1 MIVVRADAQA
11 IADAA
16 RRLRSG
22 GLVAFPTETV
32 YGLAAGISDEGA
44 IVRVFEAKGRPP
56 THPLIAHVLDV
67 AAARDLSSNWTPLA
81 ESLASAFWPG
91 PLTLVVDKA
100 ARVSPLVT
108 GGADSVAIRA
118 PSHRVARALISAV
131 GAPLVAPSANRY
143 QTLSPTRAE
152 HVVMSLGDS
161 DVLVLDGG
169 ACTGGIESTVVDAR
183 GAHIVILRLG
193 GVSPDQLRAID
204 PQLTQA
210 SLTISSD
217 ARRRSPGMDD
227 RHYAPRAR
235 LVILPTR
242 AEAVARALETGAAL
256 VTFGE
261 VTGAISLSDDPA
273 SASHDLYATLHA
285 IDASGATEI
294 VVEAPPQTPGWE
306 AISDRLTRA
315 SR

>member
-11 IADAA
+11 IEDAA

-32 YGLAAGISDEGA
+32 YGLAAVISDEGA

-183 GAHIVILRLG
+183 LDHIVILRLG

-242 AEAVARALETGAAL
+242 AEAIARALETGAAL

-285 IDASGATEI
+285 IDASGVTEI

>member
-183 GAHIVILRLG
+183 GDHIVILRLG

-210 SLTISSD
+210 SLPISSD

>member
-1 MIVVRADAQA
+1 VIVVRADAQA

-32 YGLAAGISDEGA
+32 YGLAAVISDEGA

-100 ARVSPLVT
+100 AHVSPLVT

-183 GAHIVILRLG
+183 GDHIVILRLG

-210 SLTISSD
+210 LLTISSD

>member
-32 YGLAAGISDEGA
+32 YGLAAVISDEGA

-183 GAHIVILRLG
+183 GDHIVILRLG

>member
-32 YGLAAGISDEGA
+32 YGLAAVISDEGA

-100 ARVSPLVT
+100 AHVSPLVT

-183 GAHIVILRLG
+183 GDHIVILRLG

-210 SLTISSD
+210 SLMISSD

>member
-32 YGLAAGISDEGA
+32 YGLAAVISDEGA

-210 SLTISSD
+210 SLPISSD

>member
-32 YGLAAGISDEGA
+32 YGLAAVISDEGA

-100 ARVSPLVT
+100 AHVSPLVT

-183 GAHIVILRLG
+183 GDHIVILRLG

-210 SLTISSD
+210 LLTISSD

>member
-1 MIVVRADAQA
+1 
-11 IADAA
+11 
-16 RRLRSG
+16 
-22 GLVAFPTETV
+22 
-32 YGLAAGISDEGA
+32 
-44 IVRVFEAKGRPP
+44 
-56 THPLIAHVLDV
+56 
-67 AAARDLSSNWTPLA
+67 
-81 ESLASAFWPG
+81 
-91 PLTLVVDKA
+91 
-100 ARVSPLVT
+100 
-108 GGADSVAIRA
+108 
-118 PSHRVARALISAV
+118 
-131 GAPLVAPSANRY
+131 
-143 QTLSPTRAE
+143 
-152 HVVMSLGDS
+152 
-161 DVLVLDGG
+161 
-169 ACTGGIESTVVDAR
+169 
-183 GAHIVILRLG
+183 
-193 GVSPDQLRAID
+193 
-204 PQLTQA
+204 
-210 SLTISSD
+210 
-217 ARRRSPGMDD
+217 MDD

>member
-1 MIVVRADAQA
+1 VIVVRADAQA

-32 YGLAAGISDEGA
+32 YGLAAVISDEGA

-100 ARVSPLVT
+100 AHVSPLVT

-183 GAHIVILRLG
+183 GDHIVILRLG

>member
-32 YGLAAGISDEGA
+32 YGLAAVISDEGA

-183 GAHIVILRLG
+183 GDHIVILRLG

-210 SLTISSD
+210 SLPISSD

>member
-32 YGLAAGISDEGA
+32 YGLAAVISDEGA

-183 GAHIVILRLG
+183 GDHIVILRLG

-242 AEAVARALETGAAL
+242 AEAVARALETSAAL

>member
-32 YGLAAGISDEGA
+32 YGLAAVISDEGA

-100 ARVSPLVT
+100 AHVSPLVT

-183 GAHIVILRLG
+183 GDHIVILRLG